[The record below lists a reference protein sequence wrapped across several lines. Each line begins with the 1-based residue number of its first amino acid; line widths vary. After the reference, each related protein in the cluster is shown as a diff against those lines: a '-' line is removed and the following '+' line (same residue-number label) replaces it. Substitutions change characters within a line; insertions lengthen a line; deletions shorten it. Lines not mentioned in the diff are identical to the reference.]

1 MYSQLTTGFV
11 SIIALRAVSYSL
23 TSLPSF
29 PRSAVEWA
37 DLFVFVF
44 VSWTERLPDLWP
56 RVFWECAG
64 HDRNL
69 NSGSTKVAFVSL
81 NSSGPVMCLH
91 VYLSSFHFSARAATP
106 TIPSLVTCF
115 IAMRL
120 GPVDFISACV
130 FCIMGRSESHVI
142 ADREWT
148 SISTQMRLR
157 RRSLLSVC

>member
-1 MYSQLTTGFV
+1 MSSTDC
-11 SIIALRAVSYSL
+11 S
-23 TSLPSF
+23 
-29 PRSAVEWA
+29 VEWA
-37 DLFVFVF
+37 DLFVF

-69 NSGSTKVAFVSL
+69 DSGGTKVAFVSL
-81 NSSGPVMCLH
+81 DSSGPVICLH
-91 VYLSSFHFSARAATP
+91 VCLSSFHSSARAATP

-142 ADREWT
+142 GRKRVDQYLHTDASKTPSALECYYVILFVLWT
-148 SISTQMRLR
+148 PATNGLFMDS
-157 RRSLLSVC
+157 